1 MDTHKNA
8 RLTPKGREE
17 MVRAVVDRGMSKAVA
32 ARQFNTTPKIVGKW
46 VGRFCAEGVDG
57 LRDRSSRP
65 LSSPSQIPLA
75 TADAVENLRRKRRTQ
90 EHIAA
95 EIGIS
100 KASVSRILKR
110 RGLSRLSSLELQEP
124 HPRYEREK
132 PGEIIHLDI
141 KKLGRFSSVG
151 HRVTGRRTGYC
162 SSQGAGWE
170 FVHVAIDDH
179 SRIARAEIFPDQKKE
194 SAVAFLVATVAYFR
208 SLGITVERVMT
219 DNGSCY
225 LSKAFARACKQLA
238 VKHIRIKPYTPQT
251 NGKAER
257 FIQTALREW
266 AYATAFEHSEQRYAA
281 LPAWLHR
288 YNWHRPHVSLARKPP
303 ISRLGLTEDNLLRLH
318 SERAAAPLQ
327 SGASARFRRPD
338 AGRFVQRRARHIP
351 AHDLGTVAIKA
362 AVDHAKVAAEEL
374 DEVIL
379 GQSPHLDACQH
390 ASGVLP
396 SGPGSD
402 LSLGL

>member
-17 MVRAVVDRGMSKAVA
+17 MVRAVVDRGMSSAAA
-32 ARQFNTTPKIVGKW
+32 ARQFNTAPKTVGKW
-46 VGRFCAEGVDG
+46 VDRFCAEGVDG
-57 LRDRSSRP
+57 
-65 LSSPSQIPLA
+65 
-75 TADAVENLRRKRRTQ
+75 
-90 EHIAA
+90 
-95 EIGIS
+95 
-100 KASVSRILKR
+100 
-110 RGLSRLSSLELQEP
+110 
-124 HPRYEREK
+124 YEREK

-179 SRIARAEIFPDQKKE
+179 SWIARAEIFPDQKKE

-251 NGKAER
+251 NGKAKR
-257 FIQTALREW
+257 FTQTALREW
-266 AYATAFEHSEQRYAA
+266 AYATAFAICRVGRLA
-281 LPAWLHR
+281 P
-288 YNWHRPHVSLARKPP
+288 SLQLA
-303 ISRLGLTEDNLLRLH
+303 
-318 SERAAAPLQ
+318 Q
-327 SGASARFRRPD
+327 AS
-338 AGRFVQRRARHIP
+338 
-351 AHDLGTVAIKA
+351 
-362 AVDHAKVAAEEL
+362 
-374 DEVIL
+374 
-379 GQSPHLDACQH
+379 C
-390 ASGVLP
+390 
-396 SGPGSD
+396 
-402 LSLGL
+402 

>member
-17 MVRAVVDRGMSKAVA
+17 MVRAVVDRGMSNAAA
-32 ARQFNTTPKIVGKW
+32 ARQFNTTPKTVVKW
-46 VGRFCAEGVDG
+46 VDRFCAEGVEG

-75 TADAVENLRRKRRTQ
+75 TADAVESLRRERRTQ

-110 RGLSRLSSLELQEP
+110 RSLSRLSSLELQEP

-303 ISRLGLTEDNLLRLH
+303 ISRIGLTGDNLLRLH
-318 SERAAAPLQ
+318 S
-327 SGASARFRRPD
+327 
-338 AGRFVQRRARHIP
+338 
-351 AHDLGTVAIKA
+351 
-362 AVDHAKVAAEEL
+362 
-374 DEVIL
+374 
-379 GQSPHLDACQH
+379 
-390 ASGVLP
+390 
-396 SGPGSD
+396 
-402 LSLGL
+402 

>member
-8 RLTPKGREE
+8 RLTPKGRED
-17 MVRAVVDRGMSKAVA
+17 MVRAVVDRGMSNAA
-32 ARQFNTTPKIVGKW
+32 GARQFNTTPKTVGKW

-57 LRDRSSRP
+57 LRDRRP
-65 LSSPSQIPLA
+65 LSSPSQIPRA
-75 TADAVENLRRKRRTQ
+75 TADAVENLRRERRTQ

-110 RGLSRLSSLELQEP
+110 RGLSP
-124 HPRYEREK
+124 HPRYERGK
-132 PGEIIHLDI
+132 PGEIIYLDI
-141 KKLGRFSSVG
+141 KKLGRFSRVG
-151 HRVTGRRTGYC
+151 HRITGRRTGYC
-162 SSQGAGWE
+162 SSQSAGWE

-194 SAVAFLVATVAYFR
+194 SAVAFLVATIAYFR

-225 LSKAFARACKQLA
+225 LSKAFARVCKQLA

-303 ISRLGLTEDNLLRLH
+303 ISRLGLTGDNLLRLH
-318 SERAAAPLQ
+318 
-327 SGASARFRRPD
+327 
-338 AGRFVQRRARHIP
+338 I
-351 AHDLGTVAIKA
+351 
-362 AVDHAKVAAEEL
+362 
-374 DEVIL
+374 
-379 GQSPHLDACQH
+379 
-390 ASGVLP
+390 
-396 SGPGSD
+396 
-402 LSLGL
+402 